1 MYICLPVMTRN
12 TVDLKDEIVTKIDQ
26 KFIDF
31 NITIMAELRE
41 QIKQKVWEALK
52 KEIKERE
59 EQLFVLSET
68 CKKLS
73 EASEWAEWTVWIR
86 TI

>member
-59 EQLFVLSET
+59 ELKS
-68 CKKLS
+68 
-73 EASEWAEWTVWIR
+73 TVCPFR
-86 TI
+86 NM